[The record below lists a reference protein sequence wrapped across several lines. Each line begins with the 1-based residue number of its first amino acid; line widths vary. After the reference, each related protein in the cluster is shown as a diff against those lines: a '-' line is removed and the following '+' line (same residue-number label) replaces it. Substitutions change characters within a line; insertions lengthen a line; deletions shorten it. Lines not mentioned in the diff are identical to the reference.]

1 MIEIRDLTKKYKN
14 HGALRNLSLSV
25 PDGSAF
31 LVVGANGEGK
41 TTMIKILMNLLEAT
55 SGTAEIL
62 GVDSRKLSP
71 QQLAQIGYVSENQEL
86 PGKPRVAE
94 YLAYLRPFYPTWD
107 AQMEAETLRQFRLP
121 GDRKINELSP
131 GRRGKLAPTRPLPY
145 RPRLVVPHE
154 PCAGPDP

>member
-25 PDGSAF
+25 PEGSAF
-31 LVVGANGEGK
+31 LVVGANGAGK
-41 TTMIKILMNLLEAT
+41 TTMIKILMHLLEAT

-86 PGKPRVAE
+86 PGKLRVAE

-107 AQMEAETLRQFRLP
+107 AQLETDTLRHIRLP
-121 GDRKINELSP
+121 DGRKTNKLS
-131 GRRGKLAPTRPLPY
+131 TRMAVSL
-145 RPRLVVPHE
+145 
-154 PCAGPDP
+154 